1 MYHNLFGSY
10 ISVKNNKI
18 VTSKNKKE
26 WTIING
32 NLNYKNNNQW
42 TITYESEY
50 NGIINILYKN
60 GQYTLISKI
69 EKLYSD
75 DGINWIN
82 KSI

>member
-1 MYHNLFGSY
+1 MYHNLFGYY
-10 ISVKNNKI
+10 IAVKNNKI

-69 EKLYSD
+69 KKLYSD